1 MANTPTHH
9 PNGRRIHPHE
19 QHHPT
24 TSQHTRD
31 AVLLH
36 QLAQHAAAGGGT
48 APTSRKEALRQR
60 VLLDEI
66 QKSMPPGI
74 SRAISKQ
81 ALDSQIVKKHKSI
94 YSTVRFQFSPATG
107 GSLAAGESSYTF
119 TSTSTKSAPSRTASG
134 TT

>member
-1 MANTPTHH
+1 MANVPTH
-9 PNGRRIHPHE
+9 NGRRIHPHQ

-60 VLLDEI
+60 ILLDEI

-94 YSTVRFQFSPATG
+94 YSTVRFQFTPATG
-107 GSLAAGESSYTF
+107 GSLGAGDRPSR
-119 TSTSTKSAPSRTASG
+119 STPRARRSAPSRTASG